1 MNFSIDQVAEI
12 PIDLFGLNEYY
23 YEISFSNVDLTF
35 EEAISLVEDMF
46 ASLVDALGSKMKT
59 SDKIALTFD
68 HIQFFLPISIPFMRK
83 KNFTNSLVLEY
94 LIIVGSGRRSIPESE
109 KKKYVKKIKV
119 TKQLQASK
127 LQQNPNI
134 KKIEKPKTRI
144 KILKK
149 KLRIYVKKADRVNNL
164 SNLQQKI
171 SKKRSII
178 KISRELNDNY
188 CALRFNSNRKVVY
201 RFQA

>member
-1 MNFSIDQVAEI
+1 VAEI

-35 EEAISLVEDMF
+35 EGANSLVEDMV
-46 ASLVDALGSKMKT
+46 ANLVDALRSKMKT
-59 SDKIALTFD
+59 SDKIALTFV
-68 HIQFFLPISIPFMRK
+68 HKQFFVPFSLPFLYLVSYLMHVTQSYKDLLINPR
-83 KNFTNSLVLEY
+83 NSLNV
-94 LIIVGSGRRSIPESE
+94 IAQIQKITVGSGQRSIPESE
-109 KKKYVKKIKV
+109 KKKYVKTIKV
-119 TKQLQASK
+119 PKQLQASK

-149 KLRIYVKKADRVNNL
+149 IQRLYVKQVNDL

-178 KISRELNDNY
+178 
-188 CALRFNSNRKVVY
+188 
-201 RFQA
+201 